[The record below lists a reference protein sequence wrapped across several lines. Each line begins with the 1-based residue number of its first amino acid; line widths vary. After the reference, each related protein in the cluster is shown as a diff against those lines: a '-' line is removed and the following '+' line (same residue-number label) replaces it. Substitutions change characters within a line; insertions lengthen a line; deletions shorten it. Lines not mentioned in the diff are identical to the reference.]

1 MRTLSSDQGKESSR
15 PIFIDFRSSSTL
27 GPIFFVQAL
36 SAKER
41 NFCENISFLCL
52 TKPVRVTDE

>member
-1 MRTLSSDQGKESSR
+1 MRTLRSDQGREISR
-15 PIFIDFRSSSTL
+15 QKSGNLTSSTL
-27 GPIFFVQAL
+27 DFPQAL

-41 NFCENISFLCL
+41 NFCEKISFLCL

>member
-1 MRTLSSDQGKESSR
+1 MDK
-15 PIFIDFRSSSTL
+15 FAVIDFRSSSTL
-27 GPIFFVQAL
+27 GPIFFLLQPL

-41 NFCENISFLCL
+41 NFCEKISFLCL